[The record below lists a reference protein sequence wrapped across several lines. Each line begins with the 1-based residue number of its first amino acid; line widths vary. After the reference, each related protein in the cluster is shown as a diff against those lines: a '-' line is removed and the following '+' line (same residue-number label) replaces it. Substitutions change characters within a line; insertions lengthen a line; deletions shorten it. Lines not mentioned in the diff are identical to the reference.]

1 MGLTGRKA
9 EAWPVLSCPEL
20 DPVLPEAAPLLPVT
34 HCPPL
39 HRIPGVFSKS
49 VSWNKIKCEV
59 LSGVWGSWVPL
70 RPVGPGPAPPVTAQ
84 PGRLPS
90 GISHQ
95 VQDDS
100 WSWPCDRWMPGPQSG

>member
-1 MGLTGRKA
+1 MGLAGRKA

-39 HRIPGVFSKS
+39 SRKPGVFSKS
-49 VSWNKIKCEV
+49 VPWNKIKCEV

-70 RPVGPGPAPPVTAQ
+70 RPRMWGLAQ
-84 PGRLPS
+84 LHPS
-90 GISHQ
+90 QLSQCGH
-95 VQDDS
+95 
-100 WSWPCDRWMPGPQSG
+100 PQESPIRSRKIH